1 MPPTHSAP
9 ATAAAEPATH
19 PRGALI
25 AWAWGLARRHLS
37 HELPRRWEHVR
48 GVAKCGRQIG
58 PSLLPADEVEL
69 LVAAALLHDIGY
81 ASGLVVCGYHP
92 LDGARFLAA
101 VSAPPRLVN
110 LVAQHSA
117 AELIAGERG
126 FATDLARYPD
136 EHSPLRDALWF
147 CDMRTNPDGR
157 PTDFAERIA
166 GIRARHGPG
175 SPLVRALDAG
185 AHTARHDAVRRTEL
199 RLGAAA
205 VRRRV
210 SPRRGEADA
219 AVRGDGGD
227 GAARE
232 PDRRAR

>member
-1 MPPTHSAP
+1 MPPMYSEP
-9 ATAAAEPATH
+9 ATAAAEPATR

-25 AWAWGLARRHLS
+25 AWARGLAQRHLS
-37 HELPRRWEHVR
+37 RELPRRWDHVQ

-58 PSLLPADEVEL
+58 PSLLSAEEEEL

-81 ASGLVVCGYHP
+81 APGLIVSGYHP
-92 LDGARFLAA
+92 LDGARFLVA

-117 AELIAGERG
+117 AQFIAEERG
-126 FATDLARYPD
+126 LGADLARYPD
-136 EHSPLRDALWF
+136 ERTVLRDALWF
-147 CDMRTNPDGR
+147 CDMRTTPDGR

-166 GIRARHGPG
+166 SIRARHGPG

-185 AHTARHDAVRRTEL
+185 AQAARHDAVRRTEL
-199 RLGAAA
+199 RLGAAVA
-205 VRRRV
+205 RRRV
-210 SPRRGEADA
+210 SPRRGEAHGA
-219 AVRGDGGD
+219 APGDGD
-227 GAARE
+227 LGADRE